1 MAIVQG
7 RFCIFCGKKPND
19 KTREHV
25 LPYWLLELTGDPTR
39 VVTFGQDF
47 SKDKKPIRYSW
58 SNYVAPACALCNNK
72 YSKLESSVKPK
83 VEALQR
89 REALSVADYVEL
101 LDWLDKVR
109 VGVWFVRHMIEKHP
123 SQISPNFH
131 IDSRIAQKDRMVAVY
146 VFDGHSKGINLLG
159 AESMIF
165 NDMPSCFGLRI
176 NEILL
181 LNISCDFFCSAGCGF
196 PFPATMKLQIGGPE
210 GGKMV
215 LQNFQYPTETQQPI
229 TKLRLFKP
237 VVWLYQPIPLT
248 STNPTFQGGF
258 LGHFNKFDSRLA
270 SLMLEGS
277 DRQGAL
283 FRQFS
288 DNVKVQ
294 RGLSESIEFDEVMG
308 AATSLLKDVA
318 ASIYDAQR
326 FVFGA
331 VKHERH
337 GPAEEKKFQKAY
349 HNLVINHAKD
359 LAQRYRSWRPSRDG
373 H

>member
-1 MAIVQG
+1 VI
-7 RFCIFCGKKPND
+7 
-19 KTREHV
+19 
-25 LPYWLLELTGDPTR
+25 
-39 VVTFGQDF
+39 
-47 SKDKKPIRYSW
+47 S
-58 SNYVAPACALCNNK
+58 
-72 YSKLESSVKPK
+72 
-83 VEALQR
+83 
-89 REALSVADYVEL
+89 
-101 LDWLDKVR
+101 
-109 VGVWFVRHMIEKHP
+109 FVRP
-123 SQISPNFH
+123 
-131 IDSRIAQKDRMVAVY
+131 VV
-146 VFDGHSKGINLLG
+146 
-159 AESMIF
+159 
-165 NDMPSCFGLRI
+165 
-176 NEILL
+176 
-181 LNISCDFFCSAGCGF
+181 GF
-196 PFPATMKLQIGGPE
+196 PFPATMKLQSGGPE
-210 GGKMV
+210 GRKLV
-215 LQNFQYPTETQQPI
+215 LQNFQYPTEIKQPI

-349 HNLVINHAKD
+349 HSLVINHAKD
-359 LAQRYRSWRPSRDG
+359 LTQRYRSWRPSRDG